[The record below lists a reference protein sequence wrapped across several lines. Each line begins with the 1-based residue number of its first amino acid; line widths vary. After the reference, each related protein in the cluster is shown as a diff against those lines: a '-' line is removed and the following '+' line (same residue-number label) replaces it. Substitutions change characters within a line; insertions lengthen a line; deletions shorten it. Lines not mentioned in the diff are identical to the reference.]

1 MIKFLPYI
9 LKTLWRHR
17 SRTMITV
24 SGSAVALFVFCFV
37 GAVQQGMND
46 LERNQE
52 SRQSLILFQANK
64 FCPFTSHLPQD
75 YEAKIQKLD
84 GVREVVP
91 IQVFTNNCR
100 ASLDVIVFYGVPP
113 KKLRTARDF
122 DLVAGNWSDFEQHQ
136 DAAVVGRAVASR
148 RGLHPGDK
156 FSIGDLTVQVAGIFK
171 SHDPAEENYIY
182 SHLDFLQRRNKQD
195 LVGTVTQHEVLLA
208 PGVDPNAKAQQIDA
222 MFRGGPVATDTRPKG
237 VFQAK
242 SLGDLTQLIHLAR
255 YLAYACV
262 GLVLALVTTTTLM
275 SVQDRIQEHAI
286 LQTLGF
292 TGARFPTSRQRERV
306 AEHCRR
312 NFGCRRRHARVAN
325 RPSFGRR
332 RSGNDRL
339 SAFAARRGRKPAD
352 LRDRRVFGRDGPRL
366 ACGPRSDRAST
377 SGLVAPPHRGSCY
390 RKSRLFST
398 LIRPG

>member
-1 MIKFLPYI
+1 MSKFLPYI

-17 SRTMITV
+17 SRTIITV

-46 LERNQE
+46 LEQNQE
-52 SRQSLILFQANK
+52 AKQSLILFQANK

-75 YEAKIQKLD
+75 YESKILKLD

-113 KKLRTARDF
+113 KKLRTARNF
-122 DLVAGNWSDFEQHQ
+122 ALTAGSWDEFEKHQ
-136 DAAVVGRAVASR
+136 DAAVVGSAVAKR
-148 RGLHPGDK
+148 RGLKPGDK
-156 FSIGDLTVQVAGIFK
+156 FSIGDLTVQVAGIFT

-182 SHLDFLQRRNKQD
+182 SHLDFLQRRNKED

-208 PGVDPNAKAQQIDA
+208 PGIDPTAKAQQIDA

-242 SLGDLTQLIHLAR
+242 SLGDLMQLIRLAR
-255 YLAYACV
+255 YLAYSCV

-286 LQTLGF
+286 LQTIGF
-292 TGARFPTSRQRERV
+292 TGARVFQLVVSESTLLSIAGGILGVGAAMLVLEISHLSIG
-306 AEHCRR
+306 AEAVTIA
-312 NFGCRRRHARVAN
+312 F
-325 RPSFGRR
+325 RPSMPVAIT
-332 RSGNDRL
+332 SL
-339 SAFAARRGRKPAD
+339 VISAVVGILAGVAPGWHAARAQIVPA
-352 LRDRRVFGRDGPRL
+352 LRN
-366 ACGPRSDRAST
+366 
-377 SGLVAPPHRGSCY
+377 
-390 RKSRLFST
+390 
-398 LIRPG
+398 